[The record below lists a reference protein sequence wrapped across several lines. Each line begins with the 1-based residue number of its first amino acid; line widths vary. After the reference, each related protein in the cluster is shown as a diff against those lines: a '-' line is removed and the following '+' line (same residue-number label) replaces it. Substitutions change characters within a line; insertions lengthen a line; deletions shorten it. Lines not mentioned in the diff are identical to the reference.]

1 MLIDTGSP
9 RCCDESLVLGDAS
22 SPEIRQLLAAS
33 RLPASALPPALNPL
47 EVIGEALQQQRA
59 NGQAV
64 RSLHLMAHGA
74 PGVVWVGDKPIDRA
88 ALLANSEL
96 LAGWGLEEIALWS
109 CHVGAD
115 ADFVALLEELTGAV
129 VYSSPNS
136 LGRFNALNERLTATH
151 RALKKVKISLAS
163 VTDPLHWPE
172 AFQLGRK
179 RKRKNRVAAQ
189 NLDVMSIGD
198 TFFGVDQVNDVWQIN
213 PTFENQPDVG
223 QPFIRVLNLS
233 DPIPTPAN
241 PNPTKLETHQGS
253 GSGGNGVAFD
263 TTKDYLYF
271 FYKGAVVGDAQPPSS
286 NSVWNI
292 VWWPIGEVQEWGWID
307 PPGNNFGSKNSIP
320 ANASFYDR
328 SLWYFGGGKSNKL
341 YQLKLDY
348 EVGPAPAASQLIEHE
363 VKGYPPGSYGDIAID
378 AEGVL
383 YGSQSNNDNGRKF
396 FSIDLKQ
403 LTSPDDCPD
412 GGCNPYKLLNPN
424 LKVVTPDSEEE
435 ISVGLQLSFNE
446 TYENLFGQ
454 TYGNTGGGNIPGAF
468 YVFDFEKNGEVFK
481 RDELGN
487 RIINPVPRYTGYSVP
502 DLNKYV
508 GRGFTDL
515 GGATN
520 SPAPPLPPDFTLE
533 AAGASC
539 DIESGAG
546 LNAKGLFKF
555 DVILD
560 NLSDWEHVF
569 RGEDFYGPFDFD
581 LTLVG
586 DGGSSE
592 ALSLDSSDIKILN
605 SSGKSIGGVGSPDLD
620 ANEFV
625 VDKDEANGSEISQ
638 FIFEASL
645 PIASLNPGDALKLDL
660 MLAMTGEEKS
670 AQVNGAGLEDCF
682 PGTIESIQGK
692 AVCDDEAASSEQEA
706 ARFLFNVE
714 REETN
719 DIQYYAYQLNAEGLG
734 GGTYEIQNS
743 DIVAFD
749 SGGIQVHDG
758 VEIIQQADQDVVDG
772 ESDEAYSGYI
782 KVQGNVRSFDAEIL
796 LTGDNFF
803 GDEEITLTLT
813 NVYEVSENKFQTIPL
828 TETSGEAE
836 LTADCILPLPS
847 AGEVQRVEATSAC
860 ELDGTPSKKD
870 AVFKF
875 EVSFDP
881 AGTEAQLYG
890 YSFEALGDWS
900 ESGYRLQE
908 IVFPDDVTLRPTSK
922 TAGEIVV
929 PAGMETFEVDV
940 VVKSNQVLTG
950 EEALALTISNDS
962 SEATGATSLKDA
974 DCAPTIGEVDQVT
987 GVAACERE
995 GLTNKQKA
1003 TFSFDVVVQPGD
1015 LPQIYEYSFV
1025 LSGFQA
1031 GTSGDQVEIT
1041 GIEVANSDGV
1051 EFLKQPGR
1059 EGQLQV
1065 DAGVESF
1072 RVDVSVTSKG
1082 AITGEE
1088 ALELSLANELS
1099 SASGTASLADH
1110 ECKQS
1115 AVLEA
1120 VDGLGYCSDSDDG
1133 NTDLRFFY
1141 RASFDPGLPTLY
1153 GYELGIDNLSLT
1165 ADYTINDLEFTDL
1178 QGDAVDVEI
1187 QRESSGAG
1195 TILVGEDVSDVVV
1208 SVEANA
1214 TGEITGQEAL
1224 TLSIGEPQEGGG
1236 VEDGTGLTASVGFGD
1251 VLDICDPLG
1260 PQVTSIK
1267 AQVDCSPDDDENVLV
1282 SRFIYDV
1289 NLIADNAGPKTY
1301 EYSFVPSGFEEDRA
1315 DYSVTV
1321 IPSEDYSSKDLQSGA
1336 LQGEIRV
1343 AEGVDNFKLELDIQA
1358 GENLVETE
1366 SLSLTLADER
1376 SSVEAT
1382 ASLATSDCI
1391 EQVPDSHLYLL
1402 MNNSTSMLSPEPSTS
1417 QTSAPTMLEAQN
1429 RIAFY
1434 SFEQAAAKAGY
1445 GFRNINDD
1453 SFESFGETSRNAIL
1467 SNSSQSLARTLQDYE
1482 LVDDPYDGKKAGNLT
1497 VHLITYGYVVDY
1509 RREDFRSTNL
1519 LAGATPGGE
1528 GLNLA
1533 QRILLTSTPNKI
1545 YGNSIENNP
1554 NWESYDLPEPTEDDY
1569 FPRNWKELGVN
1580 ASNLYSGTEMLGAF
1594 TGLTHLLREKRRSND
1609 IQADES
1615 VGITVAT
1622 DGRPERR
1629 PWWDNRGDEG
1639 TGVPIPLPDSL
1650 GGDEITAAGLL
1661 YNNDGSFRYNLDNDG
1676 IAQWPK
1682 MQGKLNKQ
1690 LNRLA
1695 RQLNDP
1701 SEQFEVDVIGLGEE
1715 DVIGGGADDVVNF
1728 PAIYE
1733 NLFNEQTFDDSKNTW
1748 TYNVVEDLP
1757 DFFD

>member
-1 MLIDTGSP
+1 MTSVALDCT
-9 RCCDESLVLGDAS
+9 RDALVLGDAS
-22 SPEIRQLLAAS
+22 CSGIRQLLDASLFPAAKLTTNLS
-33 RLPASALPPALNPL
+33 PL
-47 EVIGEALQQQRA
+47 AAITKALQQQRA
-59 NGQAV
+59 RGLDV
-64 RSLHLMAHGA
+64 RTLHLIAHGD
-74 PGVVWVGDKPIDRA
+74 PGVVWVGNQPIDCA

-96 LAGWGLEEIALWS
+96 LASWGLKQIALWS

-115 ADFVALLEELTGAV
+115 GDFIALLAELTGADV
-129 VYSSPNS
+129 FSSADS
-136 LGRFNALNERLTATH
+136 LDRFAVLNEVVPAKYGE
-151 RALKKVKISLAS
+151 LKTPGMSIAYIA
-163 VTDPLHWPE
+163 DPFMWPE
-172 AFQLGRK
+172 SFRLGRK
-179 RKRKNRVAAQ
+179 RKSQSRAAVQ
-189 NLDVMSIGD
+189 NLEVMSVGD

-213 PTFENQPDVG
+213 PTFEEQPDIG
-223 QPFIRVLNLS
+223 QAFIRVLNLS
-233 DPIPTPAN
+233 DPIPTGDEE
-241 PNPTKLETHQGS
+241 PTKLITPQGS
-253 GSGGNGVAFD
+253 GEGANGVAFD
-263 TTKDYLYF
+263 TEEDYLYF
-271 FYKGAVVGDAQPPSS
+271 FYKGVVDGDDRPPNS
-286 NSVWNI
+286 NSEWNI
-292 VWWPIGEVQEWGWID
+292 IWWPIGEEQEWGWIN
-307 PPGNNFGSKNSIP
+307 PPGNNFGSNNSIP
-320 ANASFYDR
+320 ANASFYDG
-328 SLWYFGGGKSNKL
+328 SLWYFGGGNSKKL

-348 EVGPAPAASQLIEHE
+348 EVGPVPAASQLIAHE
-363 VKGYPPGSYGDIAID
+363 VKKYPPGGYGDIAID
-378 AEGVL
+378 MEGIL
-383 YGSQSNNDNGRKF
+383 YGSQSNNKDGGRTF

-403 LTSPDDCPD
+403 LISPDDCPD
-412 GGCNPYKLLNPN
+412 GDCNPYKLLNSN
-424 LKVVTPDSEEE
+424 LTVEKPDSKEKV
-435 ISVGLQLSFNE
+435 SVGLQLSFNE
-446 TYENLFGQ
+446 SYDALFGQ
-454 TYGNTGGGNIPGAF
+454 TYDNKGGGYIPGAF
-468 YVFDFEKNGEVFK
+468 YVFNFKENDEGFE

-487 RIINPVPRYTGYSVP
+487 RIINPVPQYTGYSVP
-502 DLNKYV
+502 DLNEYV

-539 DIESGAG
+539 DNESGAG
-546 LNAKGLFKF
+546 LNTKGLFKF

-560 NLSDWEHVF
+560 NLSDWEYVF
-569 RGEDFYGPFDFD
+569 REQDFYGPFDFD

-592 ALSLDSSDIKILN
+592 AFSLDSSDIKILN
-605 SSGKSIGGVGSPDLD
+605 SSGKSIGLVGSSGPDE
-620 ANEFV
+620 NEFF
-625 VDKDEANGSEISQ
+625 VDKKDDDGSGVSQ

-645 PIASLNPGDALKLDL
+645 PIASLESGDAVKLDL
-660 MLAMTGEEKS
+660 MLAVTGEEKS
-670 AQVNGAGLEDCF
+670 AQVISDGLEECF
-682 PGTIESIQGK
+682 PGAIESIKGK

-706 ARFLFNVE
+706 AQFLFNVE
-714 REETN
+714 REET
-719 DIQYYAYQLNAEGLG
+719 DDVQYYQYELGAAGLE
-734 GGTYEIQNS
+734 GGTYEVQHS
-743 DIVAFD
+743 DLIAFAED
-749 SGGIQVHDG
+749 GSLVDEG
-758 VEIIQQADQDVVDG
+758 VEIVERVDEDVLDREADAVRT
-772 ESDEAYSGYI
+772 GYI

-796 LTGDNFF
+796 LSGENFV
-803 GDEEITLTLT
+803 GNEEITLTLT
-813 NVYEVSENKFQTIPL
+813 NAYESPNGDGIQTI
-828 TETSGEAE
+828 GA
-836 LTADCILPLPS
+836 TAVEGAAALNDDCILPLPS

-860 ELDGTPSKKD
+860 ELDGTSSKKD

-881 AGTEAQLYG
+881 VGTEAQLYG
-890 YSFEALGDWS
+890 YSFEALGEWS

-908 IVFPDDVTLRPTSK
+908 IVFPDDVALRPSSK
-922 TAGEIVV
+922 TAGKIVV

-940 VVKSNQVLTG
+940 YVKSNQVLTG
-950 EEALALTISNDS
+950 EEALALTISNNS
-962 SEATGATSLKDA
+962 SEAKGSNSLKDA

-987 GVAACERE
+987 GVAACEPE
-995 GLTNKQKA
+995 GLTNKQRA

-1015 LPQIYEYSFV
+1015 LPQIYDYSFV
-1025 LSGFQA
+1025 PSGFQT
-1031 GTSGDQVEIT
+1031 GSSGDPVEIT
-1041 GIEVANSDGV
+1041 GIDVVNSDGV

-1072 RVDVSVTSKG
+1072 RVEVSVTSKG

-1088 ALELSLANELS
+1088 ALELSLANDRS
-1099 SASGTASLADH
+1099 SVSGTASLADH

-1115 AVLEA
+1115 AVLETL
-1120 VDGLGYCSDSDDG
+1120 DGLGYCSDSDDG
-1133 NTDLRFFY
+1133 DTDLSFYY

-1165 ADYTINDLEFTDL
+1165 ADYSINDLEFTDL
-1178 QGDAVDVEI
+1178 QGDAVDVQV
-1187 QRESSGAG
+1187 QRESGGIG
-1195 TILVGEDVSDVVV
+1195 TILVGKDVSDVVV
-1208 SVEANA
+1208 SVAANA

-1224 TLSIGEPQEGGG
+1224 TLSIGEPQESGG

-1251 VLDICDPLG
+1251 YLEICDPLG
-1260 PQVTSIK
+1260 PQVTSIN

-1301 EYSFVPSGFEEDRA
+1301 EYSFVPSGFEEDRD
-1315 DYSVTV
+1315 DYSVSV

-1343 AEGVDNFKLELDIQA
+1343 AEGVDHFKLEIDIQA

-1376 SSVEAT
+1376 SSEEAT

-1434 SFEQAAAKAGY
+1434 SFEQAAAKAGF

-1453 SFESFGETSRNAIL
+1453 SFESFGETSTNAIL
-1467 SNSSQSLARTLQDYE
+1467 SNSSESLAQTLQDYE

-1497 VHLITYGYVVDY
+1497 VYLITYGYIVDY
-1509 RREDFRSTNL
+1509 RREDFRSNNL
-1519 LAGATPGGE
+1519 LAGASPGEE

-1554 NWESYDLPEPTEDDY
+1554 NWEAYDLPEPTEDDY

-1594 TGLTHLLREKRRSND
+1594 TGLTHLLRQKRRTND
-1609 IQADES
+1609 IQSDES
-1615 VGITVAT
+1615 VAITVAT

-1629 PWWDNRGDEG
+1629 PWWDNRDGDG
-1639 TGVPIPLPDSL
+1639 SGVSIPLPESL

-1661 YNNDGSFRYNLDNDG
+1661 YNNDGSFQYNLDNDG
-1676 IAQWPK
+1676 VAQWPK

-1690 LNRLA
+1690 MDRLA
-1695 RQLNDP
+1695 KKLNDP
-1701 SEQFEVDVIGLGEE
+1701 SQQFEVDVIGLGEE
-1715 DVIGGGADDVVNF
+1715 DVIGVGADDVVNF
-1728 PAIYE
+1728 PAIYD
-1733 NLFNEQTFDDSKNTW
+1733 NLFNEQTFDDSDSTW
-1748 TYNVVEDLP
+1748 AYNVIEDLP